1 VDHEVKDKNILDN
14 QLNIGVLE
22 QLYTLFFLLY
32 SSTIDIE
39 YSKILYV
46 ILNNIYKREYPFS
59 LSNLRH

>member
-1 VDHEVKDKNILDN
+1 LSN
-14 QLNIGVLE
+14 
-22 QLYTLFFLLY
+22 YLLY